1 MKNSNNGRQKF
12 LVKFCLLTRWLAY
25 YVNTTYILNTIL
37 CHKNQYQLETFW
49 IKPRAE
55 AILMKS
61 VCRTDEPN
69 VSVSLDSFGVKIT
82 QYFQTSFSC
91 LSLPVPNHVIS
102 GARSCSCCFQ
112 GTQNSKQETKPL
124 LDLHCLFQYS
134 LSRDLELTKMQEII
148 LSLFSPALHYPQRQ
162 TGL

>member
-1 MKNSNNGRQKF
+1 MVRIPCKYRIYTKQF
-12 LVKFCLLTRWLAY
+12 V
-25 YVNTTYILNTIL
+25 VIL

-49 IKPRAE
+49 IKPWAE

-82 QYFQTSFSC
+82 QYFQTSFSLFKSSRYQPC
-91 LSLPVPNHVIS
+91 NMKCMILQLLFPGH
-102 GARSCSCCFQ
+102 
-112 GTQNSKQETKPL
+112 SKQQTRNEAL

-134 LSRDLELTKMQEII
+134 LSKDLELTKMPEII
-148 LSLFSPALHYPQRQ
+148 LSLFRPALHYPQR
-162 TGL
+162 

>member
-37 CHKNQYQLETFW
+37 CHENQYQLETFW

-82 QYFQTSFSC
+82 QYFQTSFFLFKSSSSQPC
-91 LSLPVPNHVIS
+91 NIRCKMLQLLFPGHSKQQTRNEAPSRPSLPFPV
-102 GARSCSCCFQ
+102 Q
-112 GTQNSKQETKPL
+112 LK
-124 LDLHCLFQYS
+124 
-134 LSRDLELTKMQEII
+134 
-148 LSLFSPALHYPQRQ
+148 
-162 TGL
+162 